1 MHTLKFTEYLPQFN
15 YMPMVLTT
23 TKGFE
28 TFQRRE
34 FEGNGKGA
42 IQNGYDLQI
51 GSNKLINL
59 YGQLGN
65 YYEGKE
71 I

>member
-1 MHTLKFTEYLPQFN
+1 
-15 YMPMVLTT
+15 MPMVLTT

-28 TFQRRE
+28 AFQGRE